1 MPFPLTEYRVYKL
14 YFSGYN
20 HIWGWASWRRV
31 WQSYDVEMKLW
42 PEVRDNG
49 WLQDLLGDYKL
60 AQYWRQ
66 IFDRV
71 YLGEIDTWDY
81 QWTFACWVQI
91 CLTILPNVNLVC
103 NIAFNEDATHT
114 SHENNKLANIPA
126 AAMDFPLRH
135 PLL

>member
-1 MPFPLTEYRVYKL
+1 
-14 YFSGYN
+14 
-20 HIWGWASWRRV
+20 V